1 MRFSIITVVKNGYPK
16 IDLTIKSV
24 LNQNFLDYEYIILD
38 GCSDDGTSE
47 LIKKFYKKKVRY
59 ETRKDKGIYYA
70 LNRSAQKIKGD
81 YVINL
86 HAGDFFYSNSILKNL
101 DLIIKKNEN
110 YDFFFSNIVY
120 YNNNNKVA
128 RIWRMPIKKFS
139 KFSFLKIPHTSMCIK
154 KDVVKRVMYN
164 TDYEISADSNFIMNI
179 CKNYHGKYLKNYF
192 IFMEDGGL
200 STSIKYSL
208 LRIKEDLFFLKKEFK
223 YLFLLLW
230 SYKILIK
237 IPGFFQN
244 KKIHTLKLL
253 KEKKKI
259 SNIFLH

>member
-16 IDLTIKSV
+16 IDSTIKSV
-24 LNQNFLDYEYIILD
+24 LNQNFSDYEYIILD

-47 LIKKFYKKKVRY
+47 LIEKFYAKRVRY
-59 ETRKDKGIYYA
+59 ERRKDKGIYYA

-101 DLIIKKNEN
+101 DSIIKKNRN

-120 YNNNNKVA
+120 YNNNKVV
-128 RIWRMPIKKFS
+128 RLWRMPVEKFG

-154 KDVVKRVMYN
+154 KNVLKKVMYK
-164 TDYEISADSNFIMNI
+164 TDYKISADSYFIMDI

-208 LRIKEDLFFLKKEFK
+208 LRIKEDLSFLKKEFK
-223 YLFLLLW
+223 YLFLFLW

-237 IPGFFQN
+237 IPGIFQN
-244 KKIHTLKLL
+244 KNVYTLKFL
-253 KEKKKI
+253 KEKKKFRK
-259 SNIFLH
+259 IFLQ